1 MKNQK
6 IYKRILALILFL
18 TVCISIVPYSVMADE
33 GYVEETVMLPEEF
46 EIVEET
52 AEEIIVAETTAEES
66 FFEEAV
72 VEEAETAAEEP
83 SVEENVSEEI
93 ITEEASE
100 PALEEETVQEETVS
114 GKTSSEVK
122 VQQRTISAK
131 LENAGDV
138 IYEKNHMYIIGI
150 SFHHFIICLR
160 Q

>member
-52 AEEIIVAETTAEES
+52 AEEIIVAETTEES

-72 VEEAETAAEEP
+72 VEETAAEEP
-83 SVEENVSEEI
+83 SVEEYVSEEI
-93 ITEEASE
+93 TTEEASE

-114 GKTSSEVK
+114 EKTSSEVK

-138 IYEKNHMYIIGI
+138 IYENK
-150 SFHHFIICLR
+150 
-160 Q
+160 